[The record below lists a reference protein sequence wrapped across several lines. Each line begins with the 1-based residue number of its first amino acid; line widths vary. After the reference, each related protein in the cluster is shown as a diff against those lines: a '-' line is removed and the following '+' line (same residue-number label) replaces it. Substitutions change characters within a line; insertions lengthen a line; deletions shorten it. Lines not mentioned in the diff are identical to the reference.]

1 MIYEAFLIKSW
12 SSFSTF
18 TVLPAYFILH
28 NHAQMQ
34 KYSSWTCCCSSAGS
48 WAQSERNSYCA
59 PDYPVVSWNTS
70 LHFNRLSPFMSP
82 WEVEESGEGGKEP
95 FCGSPQLWRNFRSYQ
110 HAAAS
115 NNGKYTGLW
124 ASCKLVHVGKI
135 TSLRHLSQKPALSIF
150 PQSWNNEFLYRLLNP
165 SSLHS
170 LEGKVPLSLRH

>member
-1 MIYEAFLIKSW
+1 MDLLLLVCRLLGSKWEKLLLCSRLSCRFLEYLPA
-12 SSFSTF
+12 FSTAS
-18 TVLPAYFILH
+18 VL
-28 NHAQMQ
+28 
-34 KYSSWTCCCSSAGS
+34 SCRRGR
-48 WAQSERNSYCA
+48 SESRG
-59 PDYPVVSWNTS
+59 
-70 LHFNRLSPFMSP
+70 R
-82 WEVEESGEGGKEP
+82 GGKEP